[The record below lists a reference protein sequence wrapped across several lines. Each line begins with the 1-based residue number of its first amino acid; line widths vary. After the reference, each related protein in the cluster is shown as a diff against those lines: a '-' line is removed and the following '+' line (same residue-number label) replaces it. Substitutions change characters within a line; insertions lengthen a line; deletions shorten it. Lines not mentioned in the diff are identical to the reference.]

1 MKQRPYVAL
10 LATLL
15 LGSLH
20 GCAGQPVGQD
30 KIQPEVQRLAKDSSA
45 GRQPVLL
52 RLSSMATAEQLQQLR
67 DLGVVLGAVTG
78 PVVSASVTPEQL
90 KAVAA
95 LPFVQQ
101 IEASRIRPKRQ

>member
-1 MKQRPYVAL
+1 MKQRPYVATLTVLL
-10 LATLL
+10 LAALQ
-15 LGSLH
+15 
-20 GCAGQPVGQD
+20 GCAGQPAGQD
-30 KIQPEVQRLAKDSSA
+30 KIQPEVQRMAKDSNA
-45 GRQPVLL
+45 ARQPVLL
-52 RLSSMATAEQLQQLR
+52 RLSNMATAEQLQQLR

-101 IEASRIRPKRQ
+101 VEASRMRPKRR